1 MIRADRRTTRL
12 SVSFAA
18 AVLAAC
24 AVLAGPAPAHAADEP
39 GVDYVNLGDSFSAG
53 SGNLPLSRGFD
64 YRCLQSSRNW
74 AHVIA
79 KLQGYRLKD
88 VSCGGAQTK
97 DFTTSQFNGLAPQ
110 ADALS
115 ADTDLVTLSIGGNDN
130 GTLIKAA
137 GACGAAAVS
146 TLGLSNPCE
155 RKNGDSFVQTIRTST
170 YANLKAAF
178 TALKAKAPNARIVA
192 ANYLWLLPP
201 SRGCFPVMPIARGDV
216 PYLRNLQA
224 ELSGAIE
231 RAAQETGVEFLDFT
245 GISEGHDACRRANV
259 RWVEPVL
266 IPKLAVIHPNVAGEL
281 AMARHAIAALDLP

>member
-1 MIRADRRTTRL
+1 MIRVQRRGRL
-12 SVSFAA
+12 AA
-18 AVLAAC
+18 WCAALLSSAVLA
-24 AVLAGPAPAHAADEP
+24 VPAPASAADEP
-39 GVDYVNLGDSFSAG
+39 GVDYVNMGDSFSAG

-97 DFTTSQFNGLAPQ
+97 HYTTPQFSGLAPQ
-110 ADALS
+110 LDALS
-115 ADTDLVTLSIGGNDN
+115 ADTDLVTMSIGGNDN
-130 GTLIKAA
+130 GTLINAA
-137 GACGAAAVS
+137 SACGIAAIS

-155 RKNGDSFVQTIRTST
+155 KKHGDSFASTVRTST
-170 YANLKAAF
+170 YDNLVATFAAV
-178 TALKAKAPNARIVA
+178 KAKAPNARIVA

-201 SRGCFPVMPIARGDV
+201 TRGCFPVMPIARGDV
-216 PYLRNLQA
+216 PYLRGLQA
-224 ELSGAIE
+224 ELSSAIQ
-231 RAAQETGVEFLDFT
+231 RAAQDTGIEFLDFT

-281 AMARHAIAALDLP
+281 AMARHAIATLGLS